1 MKHFYGPHQKP
12 SPSLRRTLFF
22 LSLFLCSCIG
32 VGTAQGAGQNTL
44 FFPLH
49 IHAQEVQQIQG
60 IADTSL
66 REALAHTDCTLL
78 TRAEAADLLE
88 ASSTWPPPLEK
99 LAKALEKHGK
109 DYVALGGVTVIGGRL
124 SVDMQV
130 IDLLEPKKPYS
141 VYREAR
147 SQEEIP
153 LVLRNMVNDV
163 LGYTNRNLI
172 IASLSPA
179 NNQRVDSGAIL
190 RRIATKPGDLYSPD
204 SLRRDL
210 KSVFGLGYFDN
221 VEIEVQDSNKGKEVV
236 FRVHEKPLLRKL
248 TFTGLDKLDDKDVRD
263 AAGLRANTILNLT
276 ELNNAVKRIEDF
288 YKSKGY
294 YAATSSFAMQPAEEG
309 AVDVVFTIK
318 EGRKMAIA
326 EVRFVG
332 NTSFDHS
339 KLRSVIQTASRN
351 WLSWI
356 TDAGTLKQDVL
367 RQDADRLASFYN
379 NEGFVEAKVAPA
391 EVQVERERLFVTF
404 TIQEGPRYRVGTV
417 DIEGDM
423 VQSKEEMLALLN
435 ITKERFL
442 NRKVLHED
450 VLKLTDLYAEKGY
463 AFTEVDPRIRK
474 SVGDKPIMD
483 ITFSIDQGELVRF
496 NRVNIQGNTRTRDN
510 VIRRDLAVQE
520 GGIYNSKAVRDSV
533 RNLQRLGFFE
543 DVSVTPHPTLSEDMM
558 DILVNVKERPTGQFS
573 IGAGYS
579 SSDKLMF
586 MGEISED
593 NFLGTGNRLA
603 LSANLS
609 SVTNRFNLSYTDPRV
624 FDSKVSAGLDAFN
637 WSRKYTNY
645 TKASTGGG
653 LRVGHHLFEEWRI
666 YYGYSWTDT
675 TLEDIALDASDY
687 ILESA
692 KINITSAVRVSV
704 VRDTRDRFFNA
715 SSGSR
720 HNLSVQ
726 YAGGFLGGEAQYTKV
741 EGSTDW
747 YYPLPLST
755 VLRGRLSAGK
765 AFENEDGKLPVY
777 DNFYLGGMNSI
788 RGFKSST
795 ISPINPHNEEKYGGD
810 KMWFANLEL
819 YFPLLTNAG
828 LRGLVFSDFGNVYA
842 QDDSWDFGN
851 IKKSAGVGI
860 NWLSPVGPLRL
871 VWGYNLD
878 SQTGDEDARWDFAM
892 GGSF

>member
-1 MKHFYGPHQKP
+1 
-12 SPSLRRTLFF
+12 
-22 LSLFLCSCIG
+22 
-32 VGTAQGAGQNTL
+32 VGSAQGAGQNTL
-44 FFPLH
+44 FFPLR
-49 IHAQEVQQIQG
+49 IHAQEAQQIQG
-60 IADTSL
+60 AMDQAL
-66 REALAHTDCTLL
+66 REALAHTDFTLL
-78 TRAEAADLLE
+78 SRTEAADLLV
-88 ASSTWPPPLEK
+88 ASTTWPPPLDK
-99 LAKALEKHGK
+99 LTQALEQHGK
-109 DYVALGGVTVIGGRL
+109 DYVALGSITVIGGRL

-141 VYREAR
+141 LYREAR
-147 SQEEIP
+147 TQEEVP
-153 LVLRNMVNDV
+153 LILQNMVTDI
-163 LGYTNRNLI
+163 LGSTNRSLVI
-172 IASLSPA
+172 GSIAPA
-179 NNQRVDSGAIL
+179 NNQRIDSGAIL
-190 RRIATKPGDLYSPD
+190 RQIASKPGDLYSPD

-210 KSVFGLGYFDN
+210 KAVFALGYFDN
-221 VEIEVQDSNKGKEVV
+221 VEIKVQDSAKGKEVLFHV
-236 FRVHEKPLLRKL
+236 YEKPLLRKL
-248 TFTGLDKLDDKDVRD
+248 TFTGRDKLDEKDVRD
-263 AAGLRANTILNLT
+263 AAALRTHTILNLT
-276 ELNNAVKRIEDF
+276 ELHNAVKRIEEF

-294 YAATSSFAMQPAEEG
+294 YAATSRFAIQPAGEHE
-309 AVDVVFTIK
+309 VDVVFTIS
-318 EGRKMAIA
+318 EGSKMSIA

-332 NTSFDHS
+332 NSSFDHS
-339 KLRSVIQTASRN
+339 KLKAVIQTSSRS
-351 WLSWI
+351 WLSWL

-367 RQDADRLASFYN
+367 GQDADRLVAFYN
-379 NEGFVEAKVAPA
+379 NEGFIEAKVAPA
-391 EVQVERERLFVTF
+391 EVEVQQNRLFVSF
-404 TIQEGPRYRVGTV
+404 TIQEGPRYRVGSV
-417 DIEGDM
+417 DIEGDLI
-423 VQSKEEMLALLN
+423 QGKEEMLALLK
-435 ITKERFL
+435 ITKERFM

-463 AFTEVDPRIRK
+463 AFTDVDPRVRK
-474 SVGDKPIMD
+474 SSADEPVMD
-483 ITFSIDQGELVRF
+483 ITFVIDRGDLVRF

-510 VIRRDLAVQE
+510 VIRRDLAVEE

-543 DVSVTPHPTLSEDMM
+543 DVTVTPHPTLSEDRM
-558 DILVNVKERPTGQFS
+558 DVLVNLKERPTGQFS

-609 SVTNRFNLSYTDPRV
+609 SVTTRFNLSYTDPRV
-624 FDSKVSAGLDAFN
+624 FDSRVSAGLDAFN

-645 TKASTGGG
+645 TKASKGGG
-653 LRVGHHLFEEWRI
+653 LRLGHHLIEEWRI

-675 TLEDIALDASDY
+675 TLEDIAPDASDY

-692 KINITSAVRVSV
+692 KINITSAVRVSL
-704 VRDTRDRFFNA
+704 VRDSRDRFFNT

-720 HNLSVQ
+720 HSVSVQ
-726 YAGGFLGGEAQYTKV
+726 HAGGFLGGEAQYTKL

-765 AFENEDGKLPVY
+765 AFENEEGKLPVY

-795 ISPINPHNEEKYGGD
+795 ISPINPNNDEKYGGD
-810 KMWFANLEL
+810 KMWFANIEL
-819 YFPLLTNAG
+819 YFPLLTDAG

-851 IKKSAGVGI
+851 IKKSAGIGI

-878 SQTGDEDARWDFAM
+878 SQKGDEDARWDFAM